1 MICRKASLTM
11 QDMVR
16 GIKKILADKK
26 EPVQEVVKETVATT
40 VVKDNVSPLLER
52 VWMFLKDGEWQKA
65 DEYCERVLDMEPK
78 NAQAYI
84 GKLMASERMSRTSQI
99 PEYGGK
105 FYGIMLGDNRYFK
118 KALLFAGGDYR
129 KTLVEYRNENI
140 FQHALK
146 AQRLATDK
154 ESYLKAAEL
163 FSRVEG
169 YKKADDYKLECEKK
183 AEQTVYD
190 EAEEKIKIGTLKAI
204 NEAMKLLET
213 IPDFTGSAE
222 LLKKLKE
229 ERYNEAQEKIKRGKA
244 ETLKEA
250 LKLLQTIPDF
260 KDSSSQLENL
270 EKDIK
275 CAERKETRNFFI
287 IAIVLIPIIIGII
300 TVCRNIENKQ
310 KDVAESIKL
319 ENEEL
324 KLRVICNWLLF
335 QEQVLLKMERGTM
348 KNGSF

>member
-1 MICRKASLTM
+1 MR
-11 QDMVR
+11 
-16 GIKKILADKK
+16 
-26 EPVQEVVKETVATT
+26 
-40 VVKDNVSPLLER
+40 
-52 VWMFLKDGEWQKA
+52 
-65 DEYCERVLDMEPK
+65 
-78 NAQAYI
+78 
-84 GKLMASERMSRTSQI
+84 
-99 PEYGGK
+99 
-105 FYGIMLGDNRYFK
+105 
-118 KALLFAGGDYR
+118 
-129 KTLVEYRNENI
+129 
-140 FQHALK
+140 
-146 AQRLATDK
+146 
-154 ESYLKAAEL
+154 
-163 FSRVEG
+163 
-169 YKKADDYKLECEKK
+169 KK

-319 ENEEL
+319 ENEERIAEIESNL
-324 KLRVICNWLLF
+324 QLAPFSRTSVAENGERYNEKWEFLSDNKVNYTKNMVTTEYEYEVVISKVN
-335 QEQVLLKMERGTM
+335 
-348 KNGSF
+348 